1 MFYQQFRELI
11 VGLNRASVRYL
22 VVGGLAVIAHGYT
35 RLTQDIDVIL
45 DLEDRVGLL
54 KAITAL
60 DAMGY
65 RPRAPVPFSQ
75 FADPLKRAEWRDSKD
90 MLVFSLYR
98 ADAGTELD
106 LFLSLPFD
114 FDQAWGE
121 RLESDIDVGVVAS
134 FVDLRRLMDMKR
146 KAGRPKDLE
155 DLSVLQEIKDASPG
169 T

>member
-1 MFYQQFRELI
+1 MFYRQFRELI
-11 VGLNRASVRYL
+11 VGLNLAGVRYL

-35 RLTQDIDVIL
+35 RLTQDIDMIL
-45 DLEDRVGLL
+45 DLEDQGGLL
-54 KAITAL
+54 TAITAIE
-60 DAMGY
+60 AMGY
-65 RPRAPVPFSQ
+65 RPRAPVPLSQ
-75 FADPLKRAEWRDSKD
+75 FADPRKRAEWINAKD

-106 LFLSLPFD
+106 LFISLPFN
-114 FDQAWGE
+114 FDEAWGE
-121 RLESDIDVGVVAS
+121 RLESEIDGGVVAS

-155 DLSVLQEIKDASPG
+155 DIRVLRELSDAPPG